1 MVYGDEFDFFF
12 QLLDK
17 FDWFFVFFLNLD
29 GYEYLY
35 VIVSSF
41 FVINIII
48 IEIILCNE
56 NKEEVQKFKY
66 YFLEILIF
74 CLYLVV

>member
-41 FVINIII
+41 FVNNIII